1 MERAE
6 RQSNIELLRILT
18 MCGVV
23 ILHYNNETMGGDRLC
38 NRIEFIHSL
47 FFRKHFYMCR

>member
-1 MERAE
+1 MEKAE

-23 ILHYNNETMGGDRLC
+23 ILHYNNKTIGGG
-38 NRIEFIHSL
+38 SL
-47 FFRKHFYMCR
+47 TQQD

>member
-23 ILHYNNETMGGDRLC
+23 ILHYNIDTMGGGG
-38 NRIEFIHSL
+38 SL
-47 FFRKHFYMCR
+47 MQQD

>member
-23 ILHYNNETMGGDRLC
+23 ILHYNNETMGGGK
-38 NRIEFIHSL
+38 SL
-47 FFRKHFYMCR
+47 MQQD